1 MSRARGGRFRQFP
14 ARRSKS
20 ANRLIRLLGAG
31 SAGFLLMAGEARAQT
46 PPDGERP
53 ASERTGSVEAPRLLK
68 HAEAEYP
75 EAARAARIEAV
86 VRLKLLV
93 DAEGRVASAEVVTP
107 QGHGFDEAATRAAL
121 ELSFA
126 PATVDGKPVAA
137 KILYDYVFRAVD
149 AAPPPAAPPPLAAGG
164 AVDAPPPP
172 ARDRP
177 ARPARA
183 AAPIEV
189 VVKGASEADRLRRS
203 AMPIEV
209 IETERARRESASLG
223 EVLSRS
229 PGVAVTR
236 AGGLGSRNRLEL
248 NGLTDGQIRVFLD
261 GIPLEAAG
269 FGNGVGDVPVN
280 AIERAEVYAGVVP
293 IRFGADALGGA
304 INLVTDHDV
313 RGTHAGASYQV
324 GSFATYRATIA
335 ARHRHEPSGLVV
347 NGSGFVDYAAN
358 NYPIDVQVD
367 VAGEP
372 RPARVHRFHD
382 GYRALGGNV
391 EFGVVDRPWAKRLL
405 LRLFSTSF
413 EKELQHNVG
422 MTVPYGEV
430 VSGESAQGGTL
441 RYEKRNLFVRGL
453 AVSLTGGYTHRRI
466 DFKDTSRWVYDWY
479 GRRTYER
486 PAMST
491 AGEVGPFRSD
501 LTQWEHRALGRL
513 HADIYLADDHALHI
527 TVAPSDTRRT
537 GKERLRLN
545 PSRIDP
551 LTTRREV
558 LTLVSG
564 VEYQAYAAER
574 RFENILFAKDY
585 LYWLSTDQVETFDN
599 SVRPLER
606 ATHRLGIGDGLVF
619 QAAEWL
625 SLKGAYEL
633 ATRLPQPEEVFGDG
647 ALLSPNL
654 ELAPETSHNATV
666 SATLA
671 WQDTPAGAVRGTV
684 QGFVRHVD
692 DMIARLPSVD
702 RLHEM
707 HENIA
712 TVRSVG
718 VEGSL
723 GWTSP
728 GELVSLEGNVTWMD
742 LRNISDE
749 GAYKRFAGERL
760 PNRPWLFANAT
771 AGLRFAGVNA
781 PGDELSLSWSTRY
794 VHEFLPSWESA
805 GLPAAVKAAI
815 PSQLLHAIGLT
826 YLVRGAVTVSS
837 TLEVQNLTDARAYDV
852 LRVEKPGRA
861 FYFKGTVD
869 Y

>member
-1 MSRARGGRFRQFP
+1 MAILLTARQAP
-14 ARRSKS
+14 
-20 ANRLIRLLGAG
+20 
-31 SAGFLLMAGEARAQT
+31 AQT
-46 PPDGERP
+46 PPAGEPPEAR
-53 ASERTGSVEAPRLLK
+53 ATGSVEVPRLLK
-68 HAEAEYP
+68 HVEAEYP

-86 VRLKLLV
+86 VRLKLVV
-93 DAEGRVASAEVVTP
+93 DAEGRVTSAEVVTP

-121 ELSFA
+121 GLLFE
-126 PATVDGKPVAA
+126 PAAVDGKPVAA
-137 KILYDYVFRAVD
+137 KILYDYVFRVVD
-149 AAPPPAAPPPLAAGG
+149 AAPPPAAPPADDAGG
-164 AVDAPPPP
+164 DAGSDAGGGAAAPPP
-172 ARDRP
+172 ARDRK
-177 ARPARA
+177 ARA
-183 AAPIEV
+183 AAPVEV
-189 VVKGASEADRLRRS
+189 IVKGESEADRLRRS
-203 AMPIEV
+203 AMPIQV

-229 PGVAVTR
+229 PGLTVTR
-236 AGGLGSRNRLEL
+236 SGGLGSRNRLEL

-269 FGNGVGDVPVN
+269 FGTGVGDIPVN
-280 AIERAEVYAGVVP
+280 TIERAEVYAGVVP
-293 IRFGADALGGA
+293 IRLGADALGGA
-304 INLVTDHDV
+304 INLVTDHAY

-324 GSFATYRATIA
+324 GSFATYRATLA
-335 ARHRHEPSGLVV
+335 ARHRHEPSGFVV
-347 NGSGFVDYAAN
+347 SGSGFADHAAN
-358 NYPIDVQVD
+358 NYPIDVQDD
-367 VAGEP
+367 VAGAP

-391 EFGVVDRPWAKRLL
+391 EVGVVDRPWAKRLL
-405 LRLFSTSF
+405 LRLFATGF

-430 VSGESAQGGTL
+430 VSSESAQGGTL

-453 AVSLTGGYTHRRI
+453 AVSLVGGYTHRTLG
-466 DFKDTSRWVYDWY
+466 FKDTSRWVYDWH
-479 GRRTYER
+479 GRRSFER
-486 PAMST
+486 PAAST

-501 LTQWEHRALGRL
+501 LSQWEHRALGRL

-564 VEYQAYAAER
+564 IEYEAHAAER
-574 RFENILFAKDY
+574 RVENLLFVKDY

-599 SVRPLER
+599 SVRPLAR
-606 ATHRLGIGDGLVF
+606 AAHRLGIGDGLVF

-633 ATRLPQPEEVFGDG
+633 ATRLPHPDEVFGDG

-654 ELAPETSHNATV
+654 ELAPEASHNATV
-666 SATLA
+666 SATLG
-671 WQDTPAGAVRGTV
+671 WEETPFGAVRGAV

-692 DMIARLPSVD
+692 DMIARLPAAD
-702 RLHEM
+702 RVHEK

-723 GWTSP
+723 HWTSP
-728 GELVSLEGNVTWMD
+728 GEHVSLDGNATWMD
-742 LRNISDE
+742 LRNVSEE
-749 GAYKRFAGERL
+749 GVFKKFAGERL
-760 PNRPWLFANAT
+760 PNRPWLFANAS
-771 AGLRFAGVNA
+771 AGLRFPDISA

-794 VHEFLPSWESA
+794 VHEFLPSWPSA
-805 GLPAAVKAAI
+805 GLPTAAKEVI
-815 PSQLLHAIGLT
+815 PSQLLHSVGLT
-826 YLVRGAVTVSS
+826 YLLRGAVTVSS